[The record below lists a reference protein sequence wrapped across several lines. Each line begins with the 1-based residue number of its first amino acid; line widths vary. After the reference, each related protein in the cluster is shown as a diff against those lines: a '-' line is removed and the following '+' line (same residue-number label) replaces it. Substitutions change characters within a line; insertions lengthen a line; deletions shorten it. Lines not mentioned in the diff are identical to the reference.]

1 MTAAHA
7 RTFGLTAIAVL
18 LLALAGALALDTW
31 CGRLD
36 FPGFVPF
43 GVPRALAVRVLG
55 SAVAALLSI
64 VAVGMWRRRRA
75 AWVATMLLVGALMV
89 LELRWYARGTPRY
102 LLMALSVLIVFYLNQ
117 REVQGLFRR
126 GAAPPA

>member
-1 MTAAHA
+1 MTAHA
-7 RTFGLTAIAVL
+7 RTFGVTAIALL
-18 LLALAGALALDTW
+18 LLALAGALAFDTW
-31 CGRLD
+31 RGQLD
-36 FPGFVPF
+36 FPALAPF
-43 GVPRALAVRVLG
+43 GVPRELAVRALG
-55 SAVAALLSI
+55 SAVAALLSL

-102 LLMALSVLIVFYLNQ
+102 LLMALSVLIVFYLNL
-117 REVQGLFRR
+117 REVQGLFRG